1 MNDLNTG
8 INAGVDEEYTGE
20 LHPAVSFLVDSE
32 NKRIIQIVDYTDEE
46 KEIIDNLMEYV
57 YKIDDLINDGKSFA
71 NSIPYSFFVIGYN
84 QANERIKLHFQDIYN
99 DLRIKY
105 LQAKIKNIEESGK
118 GGSEK
123 SLKLY
128 NDELAQI
135 NDLIKKTKP

>member
-1 MNDLNTG
+1 MNDLNTW
-8 INAGVDEEYTGE
+8 INAWVDEEYTGE

-57 YKIDDLINDGKSFA
+57 YKIDDLINDWKSFA
-71 NSIPYSFFVIGYN
+71 NSIPYSFFVIWYN

-105 LQAKIKNIEESGK
+105 LQAKIKNIEESWK
-118 GGSEK
+118 WWSEK